1 MVLGLYSYDDHGIR
15 AGTHADFILS
25 LAVTSQKIYF
35 EMMKDYSMIVIRNF
49 FGEGTVMITWN
60 FINREKEDFD
70 KTTLLS
76 IKYF

>member
-1 MVLGLYSYDDHGIR
+1 MSGWFLTVVLGLYSYGDYGIR

-49 FGEGTVMITWN
+49 FGI
-60 FINREKEDFD
+60 
-70 KTTLLS
+70 
-76 IKYF
+76 

>member
-1 MVLGLYSYDDHGIR
+1 MSGWFLTVVLGLYSYDDHGIR

-49 FGEGTVMITWN
+49 FGI
-60 FINREKEDFD
+60 
-70 KTTLLS
+70 
-76 IKYF
+76 